1 MVGTLKPYLM
11 QKDLFEL
18 FAATDSGDAT
28 ILGVSTHAI
37 AHPKPSGETFTIFEL
52 GYEGSGSGED
62 GCSDID
68 ECSTAKHN
76 CDNNANCQ
84 NSPGSF
90 SCSCNNG
97 FSGDGVQCTGSFL
110 LLTNKLNFLYSLN
123 THS

>member
-1 MVGTLKPYLM
+1 MPLLT
-11 QKDLFEL
+11 
-18 FAATDSGDAT
+18 
-28 ILGVSTHAI
+28 
-37 AHPKPSGETFTIFEL
+37 PKPSGETFTIFEL

-97 FSGDGVQCTGSFL
+97 FSGDGVQCTGSFYYL
-110 LLTNKLNFLYSLN
+110 LIS
-123 THS
+123 